1 MRLFVAVWPSEDV
14 LDAIAALPRPDVPGM
29 RWTTRD
35 QWHVTLRFLGR
46 VDDVDAAVAAVRSI
60 AAPANEVT
68 VGPTLGR
75 FGRRILHVPTHGLE
89 HIAAATISATAH
101 IGEPPEP
108 RPFKG
113 HLTLARTRRGDTDL
127 RQLATAPLTGRFPAD
142 EVTLVRSHLGS
153 GGARYEVIERVPLA
167 GPAT

>member
-1 MRLFVAVWPSEDV
+1 VRLFVAVWPSVEV
-14 LDAIAALPRPDVPGM
+14 LDAIASLPRPDVAGL

-46 VDDVDAAVAAVRSI
+46 VDDVDAAMAAVQSI
-60 AAPANEVT
+60 KAAGCEVT

-89 HIAAATISATAH
+89 EIAAATVAATGH

-113 HLTLARTRRGDTDL
+113 HLTLARSRRGDTDL
-127 RQLATAPLTGRFPAD
+127 RALAGATITGRFRAD
-142 EVTLVRSHLGS
+142 EVTLVQSHLGG
-153 GGARYEVIERVPLA
+153 GGARYEVIERVPLI
-167 GPAT
+167 